1 MSNINSKKIV
11 FLLAFLG
18 FFFASSAQT
27 KQDTSTIPAFSGKK
41 PFRHFSVGVNVGA
54 LSPSLIIGG
63 SNDFLNPQTTF
74 GFGANVHYQL
84 NHWLGFQVDYLGGT
98 LKGNQD
104 KAPGNG
110 GLPPQPKPVS
120 SFQTNIKYVASGS
133 VVLTFGNINWLHQK
147 NYLVPYVSVG
157 AGAMAF
163 NVDIV
168 PTGATEPR
176 RYASLNKITQFVVPV
191 AAGVKINL
199 NSRLNLDLG
208 YRMHFVDGDNI
219 DGSPWYNTTPD
230 ISSTVHKDKFGY
242 GFAGIEISLGKK
254 NKPQMLF
261 DNPAARINNAMQKQI
276 DTVKEQQI
284 KLSSD
289 SDSDG
294 VSDMFDAEPNT
305 PAGCPVDARGVA
317 RDTDGD
323 GVPDCKDKELVTPTQ
338 CQPVDADGVG
348 KCPEPD
354 CCKSIRDSLATATP
368 ACNLNNL
375 PSIPFKNKKT
385 ALSSDA
391 KTMLAAVAIELKN
404 SASCSINITGYPVAS
419 KASQA
424 ICNKRNELIKK
435 YLVETEGISAD
446 RIDIN
451 CEVGGGDLNT
461 VDIKAN

>member
-1 MSNINSKKIV
+1 MLYRNSKKLV
-11 FLLAFLG
+11 MLLTLLG
-18 FFFASSAQT
+18 FFLASSAQT
-27 KQDTSTIPAFSGKK
+27 KQDYSDIKPFSGANQ
-41 PFRHFSVGVNVGA
+41 FRKLSVGVNVG
-54 LSPSLIIGG
+54 LLNPSLLIGG

-254 NKPQMLF
+254 N
-261 DNPAARINNAMQKQI
+261 
-276 DTVKEQQI
+276 
-284 KLSSD
+284 
-289 SDSDG
+289 
-294 VSDMFDAEPNT
+294 
-305 PAGCPVDARGVA
+305 
-317 RDTDGD
+317 
-323 GVPDCKDKELVTPTQ
+323 
-338 CQPVDADGVG
+338 
-348 KCPEPD
+348 
-354 CCKSIRDSLATATP
+354 
-368 ACNLNNL
+368 
-375 PSIPFKNKKT
+375 
-385 ALSSDA
+385 
-391 KTMLAAVAIELKN
+391 
-404 SASCSINITGYPVAS
+404 
-419 KASQA
+419 
-424 ICNKRNELIKK
+424 
-435 YLVETEGISAD
+435 
-446 RIDIN
+446 
-451 CEVGGGDLNT
+451 
-461 VDIKAN
+461 